1 MKEFIHNY
9 DDHMESSFD
18 QFQKRHNK
26 EYADELEH
34 AKRKESFRQNLR

>member
-9 DDHMESSFD
+9 DDHMESAFD
-18 QFQKRHNK
+18 QFRKRHSK

-34 AKRKESFRQNLR
+34 TERKESFRQNLR